1 MDFDRNAD
9 QSSGEE
15 HRRDESDLADELL
28 ERNCEI
34 LTDQYLGQARQTPDQ
49 RLFGL
54 IASPQAPIARTF
66 LEIAVQK
73 TPALR
78 NRPIEDMSDLVGV
91 MSYTLLRQII
101 LKEAPRLLDWLPD
114 PDPEIIPVLL
124 ATPGG
129 YKLAGIPIGSGE
141 LDA

>member
-1 MDFDRNAD
+1 MEFDRIRD
-9 QSSGEE
+9 ESPREE
-15 HRRDESDLADELL
+15 RPRDESDLADALL
-28 ERNCEI
+28 ERNGEI
-34 LTDQYLGQARQTPDQ
+34 LTEQYLGQSRQTPGQ

-54 IASPQAPIARTF
+54 IASPEAPIARTF
-66 LEIAVQK
+66 LEIAVKK

-78 NRPIEDMSDLVGV
+78 NRPIEELSDLVGV
-91 MSYTLLRQII
+91 LSYTLLRQII
-101 LKEAPRLLDWLPD
+101 IKEAPRLLDWLPD

-141 LDA
+141 LDG